1 MEKIINR
8 LRSSDAQF
16 SQQLE
21 RLVSSRAPGSD
32 AGVTDVVNQII
43 DAIRKEGDAALVR
56 YTNRLDDRTV
66 LKPQELKVEFK
77 GLDESISEELW
88 DALAI
93 SAKRIRAFHERQ
105 KDGSWEFTDDSG
117 IVLGQKITAL
127 DSVGI
132 YVPGGTA
139 SYPSSVLMTAI
150 PAKVAG
156 VKEIIMVVPATKGV
170 LSKSVLVAAAISGV
184 TQVFSVGG
192 AQAIASLAFGTET
205 IPRVDKIVGPGNL
218 FVAEAKK
225 KLFGTVGVDMIA
237 GPSEIL
243 IICDGKANPEWV
255 AMDLLAQAEHDENAQ
270 AILIATE
277 SYFLEE
283 VEKNLLRFVKTLPR
297 SDIILSSLKSHGA
310 LIKVK
315 NLEEAIDIAN
325 LVAPE
330 HLELSVENP
339 RNYLSKIRHAGAIFL
354 GGHTP
359 ESFGDYCAGPN
370 HVLPTSGNARFS
382 SALGVADF
390 QKRTSIIECQAK
402 NASKMGFV
410 AAEVAKAEGLT
421 AHARSALMRIDTK

>member
-1 MEKIINR
+1 
-8 LRSSDAQF
+8 
-16 SQQLE
+16 
-21 RLVSSRAPGSD
+21 
-32 AGVTDVVNQII
+32 
-43 DAIRKEGDAALVR
+43 
-56 YTNRLDDRTV
+56 
-66 LKPQELKVEFK
+66 
-77 GLDESISEELW
+77 
-88 DALAI
+88 
-93 SAKRIRAFHERQ
+93 
-105 KDGSWEFTDDSG
+105 
-117 IVLGQKITAL
+117 
-127 DSVGI
+127 
-132 YVPGGTA
+132 
-139 SYPSSVLMTAI
+139 
-150 PAKVAG
+150 
-156 VKEIIMVVPATKGV
+156 
-170 LSKSVLVAAAISGV
+170 
-184 TQVFSVGG
+184 VFSVGG

-410 AAEVAKAEGLT
+410 AAVVAKAEGLT